1 MTEAKSRT
9 RLTQAR
15 RPLPTPARRGLQAG
29 AMGFTLIEML
39 VVIFI
44 LSILVTLVVGVGNY
58 VYDEAGRKQ
67 TQTTMAILRNT
78 IDAFQDEF
86 DQYPRD
92 DISVD
97 PTADSA
103 NVLLRYLAGDLIDNA
118 PDDLT
123 TDACTDLINN
133 SSPTGPEIRQLRA
146 RIRGVTR
153 EKVLNLSKDAYSPT
167 RSASTNL
174 LTAQFNDGFGNPI
187 RYEQAGGLGGRPV
200 LISAGP
206 DEDFGA
212 ADPTK
217 AEDNIRSDEF

>member
-9 RLTQAR
+9 RLTQIR
-15 RPLPTPARRGLQAG
+15 CPLPTPARRGLQAG

-67 TQTTMAILRNT
+67 TQTTMTILRNT
-78 IDAFQDEF
+78 IDAFYEEF
-86 DQYPRD
+86 ERYPRD
-92 DISVD
+92 MLSSGYV
-97 PTADSA
+97 ASDSA
-103 NVLLRYLAGDLIDNA
+103 NILLRYLTGALTPASDPFPQDAHAYLVSGAGTIPDLAN
-118 PDDLT
+118 
-123 TDACTDLINN
+123 
-133 SSPTGPEIRQLRA
+133 
-146 RIRGVTR
+146 RIRNVTR
-153 EKVLNLSKDAYSPT
+153 EKVLNLSKDAYAAGDPN
-167 RSASTNL
+167 TN
-174 LTAQFNDGFGNPI
+174 TFNDGFGNPI